1 MVNLKKY
8 KKKVSSFMYN
18 HLWLKNTIEYIV
30 LLIMSVF
37 SSALLSF
44 SVVCFMKPDLPD
56 TYKLVTGGATGF
68 AQNIVL
74 LLELCGLQFTPVQ
87 DTFVFSILF
96 VCINIPL
103 IILAFKGVGKRFAIF
118 TIVNVLLVF
127 LFSNLF
133 QKAEFFEEIS
143 IYINEKG
150 GILARTL
157 IAGLCTGL
165 STAIAFKYETSTGGF
180 DIVSYYVSIKR
191 GGPAGPIG
199 AMINSFVVCAY
210 YLMKGFQG
218 TTVQL
223 GDEFTTASG
232 QTITQIGAWPAAL
245 IGALFSVGYL
255 VVSMIVIDI
264 INVRNKKVQIQIIT
278 DHKDLPKYLLAN
290 VPHGATVVNAKG
302 AYSGN
307 ERIIV
312 YLVVSTTELKDVI
325 SFIKEVD
332 PNSFVNVTS
341 LQQVY
346 GRFYMKPVK

>member
-1 MVNLKKY
+1 MFKSKRLKK
-8 KKKVSSFMYN
+8 KISSFLYN
-18 HLWLKNTIEYIV
+18 HLWLKTTTEYLI
-30 LLIMSVF
+30 LLVMSII

-44 SVVCFMKPDLPD
+44 SVVCFMKPDIPD
-56 TYKLVTGGATGF
+56 AYKLVTGGATGV

-74 LLELCGLQFTPVQ
+74 LLELFGLQFNPTQ

-96 VCINIPL
+96 VAINIPL
-103 IILAFKGVGKRFAIF
+103 IILAFKGVGKRFAVF

-133 QKAEFFEEIS
+133 QSLEFFQQIA
-143 IYINEKG
+143 IYINVKG
-150 GILARTL
+150 GIFARTL

-180 DIVSYYVSIKR
+180 DIVSYYVSIKS

-199 AMINSFVVCAY
+199 ATINGVVVCAY

-218 TTVQL
+218 DSIPLGTEVVMNGTTL
-223 GDEFTTASG
+223 TEINS
-232 QTITQIGAWPAAL
+232 WSAAL
-245 IGALFSVGYL
+245 IGALFSIGYL
-255 VVSMIVIDI
+255 IASMIVIDI

-278 DHKDLPKYLLAN
+278 ENNELPKYLLAN
-290 VPHGATVVNAKG
+290 VPHGATIVKGKG

-307 ERIIV
+307 ERLIV
-312 YLVVSTTELKDVI
+312 YLVVSSTELKGVI
-325 SFIKEVD
+325 QFIRDID

-346 GRFYMKPVK
+346 GRFYIKPVR